1 MYYVVMYE
9 NNERLPI
16 PFETWQQANDYIF
29 SHKLHA
35 YITIS

>member
-1 MYYVVMYE
+1 MYYVVMYH
-9 NNERLPI
+9 NDERLPI

-35 YITIS
+35 YITII